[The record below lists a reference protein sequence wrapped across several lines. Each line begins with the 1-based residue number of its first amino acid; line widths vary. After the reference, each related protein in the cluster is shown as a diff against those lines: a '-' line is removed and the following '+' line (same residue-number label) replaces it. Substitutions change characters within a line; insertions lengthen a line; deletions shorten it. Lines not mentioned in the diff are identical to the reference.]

1 MNPGRRILPQ
11 RALKPLRALKLALIV
26 ITGGFFFAAVY
37 ISMLV
42 VERQDALKEISRY
55 NPSWEANQAFSELTR
70 LAQRLSEFGDPG
82 SEVDR
87 AEVEFRY
94 EIFLSRT
101 KMLKEGSFQ
110 PLIKQY
116 PDQWITFRR
125 LEEALTAIQPLITNL
140 EHSGNAQEAVKIL
153 KPLEVKFAQLAS
165 IANTHEAELVTDSQR
180 ELIQLHWRFSGVAAG
195 LILFGALLLGL
206 LDRQLRLLER
216 ARQKMYALAHQDALT
231 DLANRVLLHE
241 QLEQALAVAEHQGRT
256 IALLCIDLDRFKEV
270 NDSFGHQ
277 MGDALLK
284 IVADRLRGCVWE
296 GDLVARLG
304 GDEFAVLQVA
314 AGKIPDCAGLAS
326 HIIDAVGAPYDID
339 GQEIVIG
346 VSVGIAMAPEGRGTA
361 SQLMKQADMA
371 LYQAKADGRGR
382 FRFFEQ
388 EMDAQLQARRAL
400 EIDLRKALANGEFE
414 LFYQPQIN
422 IQANEISGFEALLRW
437 RHPEWGLVSPGRF
450 IPIAEDIGLITSIG
464 DWVIEQACREA
475 VTWPEGLKVAV
486 NLSPMQFRNE
496 GLVRRVRTALAQSGL
511 DPRRLELEITE
522 TTLLQDNDA
531 TVAILH
537 QLRQLG
543 VRFAMDDF
551 GTGYS
556 SLSYLRSFPF
566 DKIKIDQSFVQEISS
581 RSDCLTIVQSIASLG
596 AGLDMSTVAE
606 GVETE
611 EQYLQLRSA
620 GFTEV
625 QGYYFGRPKPARE
638 LAFSLSKQ
646 SDIVAG

>member
-1 MNPGRRILPQ
+1 MLPQ

-26 ITGGFFFAAVY
+26 ITGGFLFAGVY

-42 VERQDALKEISRY
+42 VDRQDALKEISRY

-70 LAQRLSEFGDPG
+70 LEQRLSEFGDPG
-82 SEVDR
+82 SEVDKE
-87 AEVEFRY
+87 EVEFRY

-101 KMLKEGSFQ
+101 KMLNEGSFQ

-116 PDQWITFRR
+116 PDQAITFRH
-125 LEEALTAIQPLITNL
+125 LEEALVAIQPLIGNL

-153 KPLEVKFAQLAS
+153 KPLESNFAQLAS
-165 IANTHEAELVTDSQR
+165 IANTHEAELVTQYQR
-180 ELIQLHWRFSGVAAG
+180 DLIELHWRFSGIAAG
-195 LILFGALLLGL
+195 LILFGALLIGL

-231 DLANRVLLHE
+231 DLANRVLLHK
-241 QLEQALAVAEHQGRT
+241 QLELALATAEHQGRT
-256 IALLCIDLDRFKEV
+256 TALLCLDLDRFKEV
-270 NDSFGHQ
+270 NDSFGHH

-284 IVADRLRGCVWE
+284 IVADRLRGCVR
-296 GDLVARLG
+296 DCDVVARLG

-314 AGKIPDCAGLAS
+314 TKKILYCAGLAS
-326 HIIDAVGAPYDID
+326 RLIDTVGAPYNID

-346 VSVGIAMAPEGRGTA
+346 VSVGVAIAPEGRGTA

-371 LYQAKADGRGR
+371 LYQAKTDGRGR

-400 EIDLRKALANGEFE
+400 EVDLRKALANDEFE

-437 RHPEWGLVSPGRF
+437 RHPEWGLVSPARF
-450 IPIAEDIGLITSIG
+450 IPIAEDIGLINSLG

-475 VTWPEGLKVAV
+475 VTWPEGLKIAV
-486 NLSPMQFRNE
+486 NLSPIQFRNE
-496 GLVRRVRTALAQSGL
+496 GLMHCVRTALAQSGL

-522 TTLLQDNDA
+522 TTLLQDNEV

-543 VRFAMDDF
+543 VRIAMDDF

-581 RSDCLTIVQSIASLG
+581 RTDCRTIVQSIASLG
-596 AGLDMSTVAE
+596 AGLDISTVAE

-625 QGYYFGRPKPARE
+625 QGYYFGRPKPAQE

-646 SDIVAG
+646 SDVVAG

>member
-1 MNPGRRILPQ
+1 MLPQ
-11 RALKPLRALKLALIV
+11 RALKPLRALKLVLIV

-37 ISMLV
+37 ISMLA
-42 VERQDALKEISRY
+42 VERQDALRELSRY

-70 LAQRLSEFGDPG
+70 LTQRLSEFGDPG

-87 AEVEFRY
+87 EEVEFRY

-101 KMLKEGSFQ
+101 KMLNEGSFQ
-110 PLIKQY
+110 PLIEQY
-116 PDQWITFRR
+116 PDQRITFRR
-125 LEEALTAIQPLITNL
+125 LEEALAAIQPLITDL
-140 EHSGNAQEAVKIL
+140 EHPGNAQEVVKIL
-153 KPLEVKFAQLAS
+153 KPLEGKFAQLAS
-165 IANTHEAELVTDSQR
+165 TANSHEAELVTDSQR

-241 QLEQALAVAEHQGRT
+241 QLEQALATAEHQGRT
-256 IALLCIDLDRFKEV
+256 ISLFCVDLDRFKEV

-284 IVADRLRGCVWE
+284 IVADRLRGCVRD
-296 GDLVARLG
+296 GDVVARLG

-314 AGKIPDCAGLAS
+314 TKKIPDCARLAL
-326 HIIDAVGAPYDID
+326 HIIDAVGAPYNID

-400 EIDLRKALANGEFE
+400 EIDLRKALANDEFE

-464 DWVIEQACREA
+464 DWVIERACREA

-581 RSDCLTIVQSIASLG
+581 RPDCLTIVQSIASLG